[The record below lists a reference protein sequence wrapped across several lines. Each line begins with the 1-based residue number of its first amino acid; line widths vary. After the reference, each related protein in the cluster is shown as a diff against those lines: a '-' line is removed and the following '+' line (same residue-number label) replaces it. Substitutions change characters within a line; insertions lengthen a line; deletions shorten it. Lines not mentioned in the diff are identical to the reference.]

1 MPYKIE
7 IKRGLC
13 IGAGTC
19 LSEAPGTFDL
29 DDQDIAIV
37 IDPRGDSDEAILCAA
52 QGCPT
57 DAIVLIAEPGT
68 KKP

>member
-1 MPYKIE
+1 MAYKIQ
-7 IKRGLC
+7 IKRDLC

-19 LSEAPGTFDL
+19 VSEAPNTFDL
-29 DDQDIAIV
+29 DDKDIAIV
-37 IDPRGDSDEAILCAA
+37 IDPEGDSDEAILCAA

-68 KKP
+68 KKG